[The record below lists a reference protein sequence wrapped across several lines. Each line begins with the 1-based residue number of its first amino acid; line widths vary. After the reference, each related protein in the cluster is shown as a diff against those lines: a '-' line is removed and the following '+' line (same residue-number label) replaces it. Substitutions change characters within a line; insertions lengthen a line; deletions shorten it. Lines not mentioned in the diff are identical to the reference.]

1 MVGWHHW
8 PNGHEFEQ
16 ASGDGEGQG
25 SLACCSPMGL
35 QSPTRLS
42 DWINKK
48 MFLYLCFPSLFL
60 FQCHNIFLLSFPFA
74 LHSPLFP
81 LPPFLPPSPFLS
93 FSFFLSNLPFL
104 FTCLM
109 RSGDN
114 LIRDCLLWEYPPWGM
129 SAKAD
134 WACLPGWCWSHR
146 NSFTC
151 LLFSNLCQAERG

>member
-1 MVGWHHW
+1 MTEDEMVGWHHW

-81 LPPFLPPSPFLS
+81 LPPFLPPSF
-93 FSFFLSNLPFL
+93 FSRLPLFFPS
-104 FTCLM
+104 TCLKIKKLAQ
-109 RSGDN
+109 N
-114 LIRDCLLWEYPPWGM
+114 LVFAEASVELFP
-129 SAKAD
+129 S
-134 WACLPGWCWSHR
+134 ACLYYIYGRH
-146 NSFTC
+146 
-151 LLFSNLCQAERG
+151 LCACVGSERL